1 MYQIAILAAIFAIG
15 LVIAYAGNRLH
26 KPIEFAIR
34 FFVQVAVGA
43 VAIIIF
49 NVIFTPFDFKLAINP
64 ISAIIAGQ
72 LGVPGFAALIIIKL
86 LIA

>member
-1 MYQIAILAAIFAIG
+1 MYQIAILAAIFVIG

-26 KPIEFAIR
+26 KPIEYAIK
-34 FFVQVAVGA
+34 FLVQVAVGV

-64 ISAIIAGQ
+64 ITAVITGQ
-72 LGVPGFAALIIIKL
+72 LGIPGFAALIIIKL